1 MLDAD
6 AWNMQ
11 NLNQKTKIEDTRY
24 TPSGWILVQNPVGV
38 WLKTRWRL
46 VENPLLVTGCWRA
59 DALRIC
65 MNLIS

>member
-24 TPSGWILVQNPVGV
+24 TPSGFTV
-38 WLKTRWRL
+38 
-46 VENPLLVTGCWRA
+46 CH
-59 DALRIC
+59 DALMDVSR
-65 MNLIS
+65 